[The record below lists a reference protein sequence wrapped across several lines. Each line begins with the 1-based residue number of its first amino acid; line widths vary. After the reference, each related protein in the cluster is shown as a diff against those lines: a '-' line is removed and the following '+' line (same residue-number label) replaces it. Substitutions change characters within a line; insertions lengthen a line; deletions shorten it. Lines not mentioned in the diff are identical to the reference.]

1 MRQNWYRHM
10 YTLLLNT
17 EDTLVNQHYPLSA
30 SYIYVGNY
38 THCAFVVYLGALDS
52 ALTLQVEQDTDAT
65 ETASIKDLTGATD
78 VIAADDDDQVFVL
91 EFATERLSDGFDYV
105 TLDVTGVAGAND
117 YGCVVFYG
125 WNAKTLPVTQP
136 GTFPSGNSVLLVG

>member
-17 EDTLVNQHYPLSA
+17 EDALAVQHYPASG

-38 THCAFVVYLGALDS
+38 THCAFVTYVGALDS
-52 ALTLQVEQDTDAT
+52 AITLQVHQDTDAT
-65 ETASIKDLTGATD
+65 ETASIADLTGATD

-91 EFATERLSDGFDYV
+91 EFETAKLTDTFDYV
-105 TLDVTGVAGAND
+105 TLDVTGPAGAND
-117 YGCVVFYG
+117 YACIVFYG

-136 GTFPSGNSVLLVG
+136 ATFPSGNSVLLVG